1 MMSAETAEKG
11 TNTDA
16 DNPAVESVVD
26 CCDGCRYQCPKCN
39 SSSSST
45 FRTLSGVTSHVMREH
60 GGDLATLLCLKKSR
74 F

>member
-1 MMSAETAEKG
+1 MMTAETVEKG
-11 TNTDA
+11 TNTEVR
-16 DNPAVESVVD
+16 NESEEVVVD
-26 CCDGCRYQCPKCN
+26 GCDGCRYQCPKCK

-74 F
+74 L